1 MLKSEISQPE
11 TKSELKPQT
20 ASPTMSAAQS
30 AVPSD
35 TSQFQ
40 PSKPDWFRRGP
51 GALVAALVLL
61 AALFSLSISA
71 SAQSFTLDASS
82 FTPVAVPPEGTSS
95 ADVTVGSV
103 GGFTGTV
110 NLSCQVIPTTFT
122 DPPSCAVSPATV
134 TAPATA
140 SATITTKLDTTT
152 IAYAITIT
160 GAAPSISQTVVTQAQ
175 TVTVLAVAPQFTIS
189 VTRAVTPTSVPA
201 GNGGQ
206 GTITI
211 NPINGYSTPVGK
223 AGITLSCSSITPLV
237 TIPPICSFTYP
248 NGESSL
254 KVTGTGAA
262 TSTITINTF
271 GPVVIGAAVR
281 PRTFYALWL
290 SLPMLGLVGLGA
302 ALGGKRSRKAWGL
315 LALFVISGALC
326 LMPAC
331 ANSANTTITTP
342 NGVTPNNT
350 YTFTVTGVDADGNAA
365 SNTESTTTANPSVT
379 LTVTSPTN

>member
-1 MLKSEISQPE
+1 MLKSE
-11 TKSELKPQT
+11 
-20 ASPTMSAAQS
+20 
-30 AVPSD
+30 
-35 TSQFQ
+35 TSQSQ
-40 PSKPDWFRRGP
+40 TTLATTSDPLQSKPSQSTLIQRTVRVAFV
-51 GALVAALVLL
+51 ALCLLAVLL
-61 AALFSLSISA
+61 TLPAA
-71 SAQSFTLDASS
+71 SAQSFTLDASAFS
-82 FTPVAVPPEGTSS
+82 PVAVPPEGTSS
-95 ADVTVGSV
+95 AIVTVGSV
-103 GGFTGTV
+103 SGFTGTV

-122 DPPSCAVSPATV
+122 DPPACTVSPATV
-134 TAPATA
+134 SAPASA

-160 GAAPSISQTVVTQAQ
+160 GTAPSTSQTITTSAQ

-206 GTITI
+206 GTINI
-211 NPINGYSTPVGK
+211 NPINGYVTPTGT

-237 TIPPICSFTYP
+237 TIPPICAFNP
-248 NGESSL
+248 NPV
-254 KVTGTGAA
+254 KVSGTGSA

-271 GPVVIGAAVR
+271 GPVITGAAAR

-290 SLPMLGLVGLGA
+290 SIPILGLVGLGA
-302 ALGGKRSRKAWGL
+302 AVGGKRSRKAWGL

-350 YTFTVTGVDADGNAA
+350 YTFTVTGVDAEGNAA
-365 SNTESTTTANPSVT
+365 SNTGSTTTTNPSVT
-379 LTVTSPTN
+379 LTVTSPVN